1 MDDFLKLLLGAIAV
15 TAVAAVIIL
24 SWQNIS
30 NWFTLNKT
38 SDVQYGKL
46 IKETLS
52 NGNYNLVGGVFNN
65 AGELINNTKW
75 ENASLDT
82 ETLGKFGNSNT
93 LIITY

>member
-1 MDDFLKLLLGAIAV
+1 MDDFLKLLLGAIVV

-38 SDVQYGKL
+38 SDVQYAKL

>member
-1 MDDFLKLLLGAIAV
+1 MDDFLKLLLGAIVV